1 MTLNDISL
9 VSAYKYRNPEPGILP
24 PKIKVSYPVLPLFE
38 STKKIFI
45 SSIMFVSD
53 VYQNIHGYKVDF
65 PGTESFPPKKPLK
78 DIPQIISDM

>member
-53 VYQNIHGYKVDF
+53 VYQKHTWLQSGFSRY
-65 PGTESFPPKKPLK
+65 
-78 DIPQIISDM
+78 